1 MKIIS
6 LIMVAGFSR
15 VHNNQIINFNT
26 IYSASKMNNT
36 NYVIA
41 INLHKRKRV
50 MQMIFNEY
58 NNAGYYKC
66 YFCNGRGYVPCTK
79 CKNYL
84 CIDCENTGYKPCNIC
99 RGDGSGGPR
108 PRSFPLL
115 TYSHENM
122 LPV

>member
-1 MKIIS
+1 
-6 LIMVAGFSR
+6 MVAGCSR
-15 VHNNQIINFNT
+15 LSHHPIINLNT
-26 IYSASKMNNT
+26 IYSPNKINNT

-66 YFCNGRGYVPCTK
+66 YFCNGRGYVPCSK

-99 RGDGSGGPR
+99 RGDDSGGPR
-108 PRSFPLL
+108 PRSFLL
-115 TYSHENM
+115 PTYSHENM

>member
-1 MKIIS
+1 MKIMS
-6 LIMVAGFSR
+6 FIMIAGCSR
-15 VHNNQIINFNT
+15 LSHHPIINLNT
-26 IYSASKMNNT
+26 IYSPNKINNP

>member
-1 MKIIS
+1 MKIMS
-6 LIMVAGFSR
+6 FIMVAGCSR
-15 VHNNQIINFNT
+15 LSNHPIINFNT
-26 IYSASKMNNT
+26 IYSPNKINNT
-36 NYVIA
+36 NYVMA
-41 INLHKRKRV
+41 INFNKKKRV
-50 MQMIFNEY
+50 MQMIFNQY
-58 NNAGYYKC
+58 NNIGYYKC

-115 TYSHENM
+115 THSHENM